1 MRNVGLLLALALP
14 GLVPVAA
21 QAQTAPAVA
30 PTASPAPRPE
40 YGPPVTLAQA
50 KAIATA
56 AEGEARRN
64 GWQVVITI
72 LEPSGAE
79 VLTWKMDGTQ
89 YGSIRV
95 AEDKARTAALFRRP
109 SRDFAEGLK
118 AGNQG
123 VLTLGVTAVEGGELI
138 LIDGRIAGAIG
149 VSGATSA
156 QDGQVARAGAAVV
169 GK

>member
-1 MRNVGLLLALALP
+1 MRNVAVLLAVALIGVP
-14 GLVPVAA
+14 AAASAQAAPVAP
-21 QAQTAPAVA
+21 Q
-30 PTASPAPRPE
+30 SPAPLPRPE

-50 KAIATA
+50 KAIAAA
-56 AEGEARRN
+56 AEAEARRN
-64 GWQVVITI
+64 GWTVVITI
-72 LEPSGAE
+72 LEPTGAE

-95 AEDKARTAALFRRP
+95 AEEKARTAAQFRRP

-123 VLTLGVTAVEGGELI
+123 VLTLGVVAVEGGELI

>member
-1 MRNVGLLLALALP
+1 MIRTILFAVALLAFP
-14 GLVPVAA
+14 AA
-21 QAQTAPAVA
+21 VSAQTPPAAAPAPA
-30 PTASPAPRPE
+30 PPAPRPE
-40 YGPPVTLAQA
+40 YGTPVTLAQA
-50 KAIATA
+50 KAIAAA
-56 AEGEARRN
+56 AEAEARKN

-169 GK
+169 K

>member
-1 MRNVGLLLALALP
+1 MIRTILFAVALLAFP
-14 GLVPVAA
+14 AA
-21 QAQTAPAVA
+21 VSAQTPPAAAPAPA
-30 PTASPAPRPE
+30 PPAPRPE
-40 YGPPVTLAQA
+40 YGTPVTLAQA
-50 KAIATA
+50 KAIAAA
-56 AEGEARRN
+56 AEAEARKN

-123 VLTLGVTAVEGGELI
+123 VLTLGVVAVEGGELI

-169 GK
+169 K

>member
-1 MRNVGLLLALALP
+1 MIRTILFAVALLAFP
-14 GLVPVAA
+14 AA
-21 QAQTAPAVA
+21 VSAQTPPAAAPAPA
-30 PTASPAPRPE
+30 PPAPRPE
-40 YGPPVTLAQA
+40 YGTPVTLAQA
-50 KAIATA
+50 KAIAAA
-56 AEGEARRN
+56 AEAEARKN

-95 AEDKARTAALFRRP
+95 AEDKARTAVQFRRP
-109 SRDFAEGLK
+109 SREFADGLK
-118 AGNQG
+118 AGNMG

>member
-1 MRNVGLLLALALP
+1 MRNLGLRLAVALLALPTA
-14 GLVPVAA
+14 VS
-21 QAQTAPAVA
+21 AQTAPAGA
-30 PTASPAPRPE
+30 APAPRPE
-40 YGPPVTLAQA
+40 YGTPVTLAQA
-50 KAIATA
+50 KAIAAA
-56 AEGEARRN
+56 AEAEARKN
-64 GWQVVITI
+64 GWSVVITV
-72 LEPSGAE
+72 LEPTGAE
-79 VLTWKMDGTQ
+79 VLTLKMDGTQ

-95 AEDKARTAALFRRP
+95 AEEKARTAAQFRRP

-149 VSGATSA
+149 VSGVTSA
-156 QDGQVARAGAAVV
+156 QDGQIARAGAAAV

>member
-1 MRNVGLLLALALP
+1 MRNVGLLLALALF
-14 GLVPVAA
+14 GLAPVAA
-21 QAQTAPAVA
+21 QAQSAPAVA
-30 PTASPAPRPE
+30 PMPPPAPRPE
-40 YGPPVTLAQA
+40 YGVPVTLAQA
-50 KAIATA
+50 KAIAAA
-56 AEGEARRN
+56 AEAEARRN

-72 LEPSGAE
+72 LEPTGAE

-95 AEDKARTAALFRRP
+95 AEEKARTAALFRRP
-109 SRDFAEGLK
+109 SREFGEAVK

-123 VLTLGVTAVEGGELI
+123 VLSLGVIAVEGGELI

-149 VSGATSA
+149 VSGASSA

-169 GK
+169 VR

>member
-1 MRNVGLLLALALP
+1 MRNVGLLLALALF
-14 GLVPVAA
+14 GLAPVAA
-21 QAQTAPAVA
+21 QAQTTPAAVA
-30 PTASPAPRPE
+30 PAPRPE
-40 YGPPVTLAQA
+40 YGTPVTLAQA

-56 AEGEARRN
+56 AEAEARRN

-72 LEPSGAE
+72 LEPTGAE

-89 YGSIRV
+89 YGSIGV
-95 AEDKARTAALFRRP
+95 AEQKARTAALFRRP
-109 SRDFAEGLK
+109 SREFAEGLK

-123 VLTLGVTAVEGGELI
+123 VLSLGVVAVEGGELI
-138 LIDGRIAGAIG
+138 LIDGKIAGAIG

>member
-1 MRNVGLLLALALP
+1 MRNVGLLLAAALLALP
-14 GLVPVAA
+14 AA
-21 QAQTAPAVA
+21 VSAQTAPVA
-30 PTASPAPRPE
+30 APAPAPAPRPE
-40 YGPPVTLAQA
+40 YGTPVTLAQA
-50 KAIATA
+50 KAIAMA
-56 AEGEARRN
+56 AEAEARKN
-64 GWQVVITI
+64 GWSVVITI

-89 YGSIRV
+89 YGSIAV
-95 AEDKARTAALFRRP
+95 AEGKARTAAQFRRP

-138 LIDGRIAGAIG
+138 LIDGMIAGAIG

-169 GK
+169 K